1 MTDHPDYWNRIYEDQ
16 GRPGWDM
23 DGATPLV
30 GELLD
35 LALPLGLRPGGDLVV
50 PGCGYG
56 HDAVELAARGFAVTG
71 LDFAPLA
78 IQGAMERYGD
88 RVAWSQADW
97 FSTQLGPWGPV
108 PAPPCAATT
117 PAGMLRKEGG
127 AGTGPWDAIFDHTCF
142 VAMDPARRPAYVDA
156 CAHHLRPGGLWLA
169 VVFHDVNGRPG
180 PPHAVPMADMR
191 LLAESRFEVLHLA
204 DATFSHPRRAGRE
217 FLLVARRR
225 QD

>member
-1 MTDHPDYWNRIYEDQ
+1 MTDHPDYWNRIYEEE

-23 DGATPLV
+23 AGPTPVL
-30 GELLD
+30 GE
-35 LALPLGLRPGGDLVV
+35 AMAHARRLGLAPGAAVVV

-56 HDAVELAARGFAVTG
+56 HDAAARDALGYADTG

-78 IQGAMERYGD
+78 VQGAKGRYGD

-97 FSTQLGPWGPV
+97 FSTHL
-108 PAPPCAATT
+108 
-117 PAGMLRKEGG
+117 
-127 AGTGPWDAIFDHTCF
+127 GPWDAIFDHTCF
-142 VAMDPARRPAYVDA
+142 VAMDPTRRPAYVDA
-156 CAHHLRPGGLWLA
+156 CAHHLRPSGLWMA

-180 PPHAVPMADMR
+180 PPHAVSMPEMR
-191 LLAESRFEVLHLA
+191 LLAESRFEILHLA
-204 DATFSHPRRAGRE
+204 HATNSHPRRLGRE